1 MARNAGDTPA
11 RDRKITLRA
20 ATVASVDS
28 LRRSTRL
35 DDADPISALETLSG
49 NAQTNASALFGEGS

>member
-1 MARNAGDTPA
+1 MARNAGDTAA

-28 LRRSTRL
+28 LRRSTRP
-35 DDADPISALETLSG
+35 DSAEPISAVETLRG
-49 NAQTNASALFGEGS
+49 NAQTNATALFGERS